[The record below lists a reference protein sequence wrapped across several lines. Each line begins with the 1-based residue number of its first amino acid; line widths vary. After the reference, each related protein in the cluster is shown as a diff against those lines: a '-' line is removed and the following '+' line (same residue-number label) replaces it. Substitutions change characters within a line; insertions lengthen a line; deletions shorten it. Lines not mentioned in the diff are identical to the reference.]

1 MVAGCRSVE
10 YGSKPL
16 KKCLLADVGSR
27 DGWGGCRW
35 RRSIVRGDMEIPV
48 WAARWAVEGEGSG
61 GAEALLWPE
70 PVEWDARS
78 DFTAW
83 TGGGAA
89 GDGQDAEQGWRRAR
103 TGSCSV
109 DEMRAWQQERCSR
122 VCRPGWVAVV
132 ERITAPE

>member
-1 MVAGCRSVE
+1 MVAGCRRVE

-35 RRSIVRGDMEIPV
+35 RWSIVRGDMKIPV

-70 PVEWDARS
+70 PVEWDARVTS
-78 DFTAW
+78 PPGQA
-83 TGGGAA
+83 GGSGRWARRVAGWQRASRKGCGVEEMGYKKSAA
-89 GDGQDAEQGWRRAR
+89 CGL
-103 TGSCSV
+103 
-109 DEMRAWQQERCSR
+109 
-122 VCRPGWVAVV
+122 
-132 ERITAPE
+132 